1 MFLPVAG
8 PSRLPDAP
16 PPSKYPRLTQEQ
28 DTDDDM
34 MDEGMVGSAGLK
46 ALPDDI
52 LLLIIGL
59 IDVEDIIAL
68 RLVSGPLM

>member
-16 PPSKYPRLTQEQ
+16 PPSKHPRLTQE
-28 DTDDDM
+28 DEEM
-34 MDEGMVGSAGLK
+34 MDEVKGMGTGPGLK